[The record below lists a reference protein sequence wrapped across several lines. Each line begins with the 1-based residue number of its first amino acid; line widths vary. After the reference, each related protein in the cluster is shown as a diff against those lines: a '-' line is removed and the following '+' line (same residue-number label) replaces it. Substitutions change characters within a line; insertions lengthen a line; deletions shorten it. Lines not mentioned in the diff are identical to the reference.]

1 MEKLENVSAEEV
13 RERLLQEV
21 AHLSEEELNRK
32 KDEETWSIGQ
42 ICEHLSLMDQRVR
55 QTIVYT
61 MNKAE
66 KETASVKPIEMA
78 LDRQTKIEA
87 PEIVMPGNG
96 PYNKEDLFKQ
106 LEASK
111 QEFDQTLAEID
122 EQELTERSS
131 RHPVFS
137 HLSLKQW
144 VELRTYHEM
153 RHIEQIQEIKQAS

>member
-1 MEKLENVSAEEV
+1 MENVSAEEV

-66 KETASVKPIEMA
+66 KETASVK
-78 LDRQTKIEA
+78 T
-87 PEIVMPGNG
+87 N
-96 PYNKEDLFKQ
+96 
-106 LEASK
+106 
-111 QEFDQTLAEID
+111 
-122 EQELTERSS
+122 
-131 RHPVFS
+131 
-137 HLSLKQW
+137 
-144 VELRTYHEM
+144 
-153 RHIEQIQEIKQAS
+153 